1 MLAISFKTKGYSKTD
16 DRTYNASNIDTQFKK
31 VCNICKDNSTTNHT
45 IQYNPLKTMRH
56 TDNTSQK
63 IKQASF
69 IRRSQ
74 TNSISQTE
82 AIQFRFR
89 NL

>member
-1 MLAISFKTKGYSKTD
+1 MLAIQFKTRGYNKTD
-16 DRTYNASNIDTQFKK
+16 DKTYNTTNIDTQFQK
-31 VCNICKDNSTTNHT
+31 VCNTCKDNSTTNHT
-45 IQYNPLKTMRH
+45 IEYKPLKTMRH

-69 IRRSQ
+69 IRRTQ

-82 AIQFRFR
+82 AINFRFR